1 MLKKIVIGIA
11 VIVAAVLAFAATKP
25 DTFHFE
31 RSTTITASPEKIA
44 ALVTDFRQWRAW
56 SPWENLDPQMQRT
69 YSGPERGPGAVYE
82 WSGNSS
88 AGQGRME
95 VLSESEEAI
104 EFKLDFLKPMATSNT
119 LRFALTPHPQ
129 GTEVVW
135 SMDGPMPY
143 ISKLLTVFVSMDT
156 LLAKDFEKGLVDL
169 KAAAEQ
175 G

>member
-11 VIVAAVLAFAATKP
+11 VIVATVLAFAATKP

-31 RSTTITASPEKIA
+31 RLATIAAPPEKIA
-44 ALVTDFRQWRAW
+44 ALVTDFRQWQVW
-56 SPWENLDPQMQRT
+56 SPWEDLDPQMMRT
-69 YSGPERGPGAVYE
+69 FRGPESGPGAVYE

-95 VLSESEEAI
+95 VLSASAEEI
-104 EFKLDFLKPMATSNT
+104 EIKLDFIKPMATSNM
-119 LRFALTPHPQ
+119 LRFALTPRPQ

-143 ISKLLTVFVSMDT
+143 LSKLMTVFVSMET
-156 LLAKDFEKGLVDL
+156 LLANDFERGLADL
-169 KAAAEQ
+169 KAAAER